1 VITEAPGKV
10 VISGAYSV
18 LEGAPALVTA
28 VSRYVKVDTD
38 RVGTFLTP
46 EVHAAGITT
55 PIWFDASALRETD
68 RKIGLG
74 SSAAILVAT
83 LAARTLTD
91 FPLTQTTELRNQI
104 FQPALQAH
112 RMAQGGGSGIDVAAS
127 CFGGTLLFS
136 RGAGIP
142 NIKSIQLPVGLI
154 IEVWSSTLE
163 ASTSGLISKVKA
175 LKTHDIDQYTR
186 LMAKQGSASEDAVEA
201 CHTNSPE
208 RFIAAIHAQYTA
220 LRDLGQAASVSIV
233 TEQVAC
239 LARHASRLGAA
250 VIPAGA
256 GGGDIALYVGFQPS
270 TSLDAVLCEQKHCRL
285 NLTLGVEGVRALP
298 TEPTH

>member
-28 VSRYVKVDTD
+28 VSRYVKVDTA

-46 EVHAAGITT
+46 EVRAAGMTT
-55 PIWFDASALRETD
+55 PVWFDASALRESD

-83 LAARTLTD
+83 LAANTLVD
-91 FPLTQTTELRNQI
+91 FPLTETAELRHQV
-104 FQPALQAH
+104 FEPALKAH
-112 RMAQGGGSGIDVAAS
+112 RKAQGGGSGIDVAAS

-136 RGAGIP
+136 RGEEVPSIT
-142 NIKSIQLPVGLI
+142 SIQLPQGLV

-163 ASTSGLISKVKA
+163 ASTSGLISKVKG
-175 LKTHDIDQYTR
+175 LKTQDADLYTR
-186 LMAKQGSASEDAVEA
+186 LMGKQTSASEDAVAA
-201 CHTNSPE
+201 CLANSPE
-208 RFIAAIHAQYTA
+208 RFIAALQAQYAA
-220 LRDLGQAASVSIV
+220 LRNLGRAAAVSIV
-233 TEQVAC
+233 TEEVEC
-239 LARHASRLGAA
+239 LANHAARLGAA

-270 TSLDAVLCEQKHCRL
+270 TFLDTVLIEQKHCRL
-285 NLTLGVEGVRALP
+285 ELTLGVEGVRALP